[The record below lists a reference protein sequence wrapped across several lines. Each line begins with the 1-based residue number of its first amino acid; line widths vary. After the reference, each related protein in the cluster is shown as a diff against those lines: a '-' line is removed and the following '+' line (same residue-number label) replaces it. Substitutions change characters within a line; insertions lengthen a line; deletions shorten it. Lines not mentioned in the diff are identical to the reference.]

1 MRSRLRVGCC
11 SSLILFFVSHAMCRS
26 LSWCLTQFQ
35 PNFNCRVEGLIL
47 EYVGIQRSLW
57 LSEWL
62 QGTHVLWLQTKPKS
76 SLLHRRADICLV
88 IAKCGAV
95 HFVQTSFQKSCAFF
109 RCNIANL
116 SRAAVF
122 FLERRGNI
130 DCCIL
135 LCAVKKNVMSV
146 LKLKMCRFSGG
157 SNLVF
162 DLFLCQSFGPP
173 DWHTF
178 CDQVNSK

>member
-1 MRSRLRVGCC
+1 MFRHRSR
-11 SSLILFFVSHAMCRS
+11 SLVLF
-26 LSWCLTQFQ
+26 L
-35 PNFNCRVEGLIL
+35 
-47 EYVGIQRSLW
+47 
-57 LSEWL
+57 
-62 QGTHVLWLQTKPKS
+62 
-76 SLLHRRADICLV
+76 
-88 IAKCGAV
+88 
-95 HFVQTSFQKSCAFF
+95 

-135 LCAVKKNVMSV
+135 LCAVKKNRVMSV
-146 LKLKMCRFSGG
+146 LKLKMWRFSGG

-173 DWHTF
+173 D
-178 CDQVNSK
+178 

>member
-1 MRSRLRVGCC
+1 MSCGCKLSPNRH
-11 SSLILFFVSHAMCRS
+11 SSTA
-26 LSWCLTQFQ
+26 
-35 PNFNCRVEGLIL
+35 
-47 EYVGIQRSLW
+47 
-57 LSEWL
+57 
-62 QGTHVLWLQTKPKS
+62 VL
-76 SLLHRRADICLV
+76 ICLV

-122 FLERRGNI
+122 FLERRGDI

-135 LCAVKKNVMSV
+135 LCAVKKNRVMSV
-146 LKLKMCRFSGG
+146 LKLKMWRFSGG

-173 DWHTF
+173 D
-178 CDQVNSK
+178 